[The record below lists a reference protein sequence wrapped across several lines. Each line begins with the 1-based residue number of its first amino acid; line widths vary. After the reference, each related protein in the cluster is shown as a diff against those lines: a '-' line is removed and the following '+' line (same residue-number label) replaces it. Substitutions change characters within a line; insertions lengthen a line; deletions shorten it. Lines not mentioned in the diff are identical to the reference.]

1 MPRIRRISCNIWTAT
16 LWQCAVTF
24 VLFWLSRV
32 AFIAYNWH
40 LSGMGIGYMCR
51 LMWHGIPFDLSAWAY
66 FNALFVVMRFIP
78 APFVASR
85 GWLLATDIVY
95 ITCNSLLLCIN
106 LGDVAMFP
114 FQGSRM
120 RFAAIKSFCTDSNIG
135 RIFLSYAVDYWW
147 AFAMAAGV
155 VLLMVW
161 LYRRVRPAGLPSLS
175 SNILTGLMRAGVFIG
190 VVAVMVL
197 CMRGRVSI
205 VGKCLK
211 PADAA
216 RGVERLDEMNIVLNT
231 PFNIIHSLKDKPLEV
246 PAYFTAEEL
255 ASLRPDYDIAQ
266 VAGRD
271 MSCRNV
277 MLIVIESCGQHW
289 IDRLNNASGAAPRG
303 LMPFLDSLST
313 ESLVVRYN
321 FTTGRRSN
329 EGMAAILGG
338 FPMFEPFIYMGSPY
352 ESNTVDAMPA
362 LLRRKGYAT
371 KYYCGSNHGSFAI
384 DQMAVMMGM
393 QSVADRETYADDR
406 DFDGVW
412 GIYDHAMARYVAT
425 DLSHMSAPWM
435 ACWFTL
441 SSHAPFRVP
450 EYWRTDGY
458 KSPEGSMERAMEY
471 VDRSLCYFF
480 DNAREQPWYGNT
492 LFVITGD
499 HGCRDLHGT
508 IYDTPWLY
516 SSVPMIVYDP
526 SGEIAPP
533 GEIADR
539 VMSQVDTGAMIL
551 GLLGYDE
558 PYVSMGRDILH
569 MSAAEPHYAIYKGN
583 NVYHIISPRLLV
595 KWDGN
600 GDKPLAIYDI
610 TVDEALEYPLDTTY
624 DLDVAI
630 MADSMIT
637 YAKAYLQDFTQRLVS
652 DRLHR

>member
-1 MPRIRRISCNIWTAT
+1 MAQIRRISCNIWIAT
-16 LWQCAVTF
+16 LWQCAVAF
-24 VLFWLSRV
+24 VLLWLSRV
-32 AFIAYNWH
+32 VFMVYDCK
-40 LSGMGIGYMCR
+40 LSGADVGYMCR
-51 LMWHGIPFDLSAWAY
+51 LMWQGIPFDLSAWAY

-85 GWLLATDIVY
+85 GWLLATDVVY
-95 ITCNSLLLCIN
+95 IITNSLLLCIN
-106 LGDVAMFP
+106 IADVAMFP

-120 RFAAIKSFCTDSNIG
+120 RFAAIKSFFTDSNLG
-135 RIFLSYAVDYWW
+135 GIFLSYSVEYWW
-147 AFAMAAGV
+147 AFAMATAI
-155 VLLMVW
+155 VLFMIW
-161 LYRRVRPAGLPSLS
+161 LYRRVRPAGLPKARTS
-175 SNILTGLMRAGVFIG
+175 ILTGLMRGGVFIAVAA
-190 VVAVMVL
+190 VVVV
-197 CMRGRVSI
+197 CMRGRLSVI
-205 VGKCLK
+205 GKGLK

-216 RGVERLDEMNIVLNT
+216 RGVERLDDMNVVLNT
-231 PFNIIHSLKDKPLEV
+231 PFNIIHSLKDRPLEV
-246 PAYFTAEEL
+246 PEYFTEEEL
-255 ASLRPDYDIAQ
+255 AAIRPDY
-266 VAGRD
+266 
-271 MSCRNV
+271 
-277 MLIVIESCGQHW
+277 E
-289 IDRLNNASGAAPRG
+289 
-303 LMPFLDSLST
+303 
-313 ESLVVRYN
+313 VVN

-329 EGMAAILGG
+329 EGLTAILGG

-384 DQMAVMMGM
+384 DQMAMMMGM

-412 GIYDHAMARYVAT
+412 GIYDHAMARYVAS
-425 DLSHMSAPWM
+425 DLSDISAPWM

-458 KSPEGSMERAMEY
+458 LSPAGSMERSMEY
-471 VDRSLCYFF
+471 VDRSLSYFF
-480 DNAREQPWYGNT
+480 ETARRQPWYDNT

-508 IYDTPWLY
+508 VYDTPWLY
-516 SSVPMIVYDP
+516 SSIPMIIYDP
-526 SGEIAPP
+526 SGEIASP
-533 GEIADR
+533 GEINDR
-539 VMSQVDTGAMIL
+539 VMSQVDTGATIL

-569 MSAAEPHYAIYKGN
+569 MSSAELHYAIYKGN
-583 NVYHIISPRLLV
+583 NVYHIISPRLVV
-595 KWDGN
+595 KWDGI
-600 GDKPLAIYDI
+600 GDIPLAVYDV
-610 TVDEALEYPLDTTY
+610 TVDDSLEHPVDIAY
-624 DLDVAI
+624 DMDMAV